1 MFKRIAVA
9 LDGSSCAKQA
19 FEVALK
25 LAQVEQAELGICSVV
40 DPILIAGTTPPSPAC
55 DLVITDVERETRR
68 LVSDA
73 VERAHAAKLVASGET
88 CRGVAAYEILAYA
101 QRFKADLIVM
111 GTHGRT
117 GIGHLL
123 MGSVAEIVLKKA
135 SAPVLVVRDAPD
147 KSAGDEES

>member
-25 LAQVEQAELGICSVV
+25 LAQAEGADLGVCSVV
-40 DPILIAGTTPPSPAC
+40 DPILIAGTTPPSPAV
-55 DLVITDVERETRR
+55 DLVIADVEREARR
-68 LVSDA
+68 LVDDA
-73 VERAHAAKLVASGET
+73 VERARRESLGAAGET
-88 CRGVAAYEILAYA
+88 CSGVAAYEILAFA

-117 GIGHLL
+117 GFGHFL

-135 SAPVLVVRDAPD
+135 PVPVLVVRETQAA
-147 KSAGDEES
+147 SADG